1 MRQLLVWVASRAAD
15 PSASTSKGKSKGHEP
30 DPNLPPL
37 PPGGEELLK
46 EVQDDIIRQIAEG
59 KVDTNVYS
67 DPSSPKKALREN
79 EQNVKNR
86 AREKLFTEQIEEFV

>member
-1 MRQLLVWVASRAAD
+1 M
-15 PSASTSKGKSKGHEP
+15 
-30 DPNLPPL
+30 
-37 PPGGEELLK
+37 
-46 EVQDDIIRQIAEG
+46 QDDIIRQIAEG